1 MSSYSDFIPKVNK
14 STENNLFLANRK
26 EVAERAAAKVIN
38 EFIEKTVRDAEQ
50 SGDNS
55 FEDGVKLGLEIAAF
69 IQRVRNDCEVFATD
83 LHQRALSGEFTEYAR
98 VPTPKVH
105 QVASS
110 QDDDEEEAED
120 SEEEEVE
127 RNEIA
132 QKKHK
137 QLTNFVQSHREWGRQ
152 FVQKSMDR
160 AIQNVLSKQ

>member
-26 EVAERAAAKVIN
+26 EVAERAAAKVIDD
-38 EFIEKTVRDAEQ
+38 FIKRTVRDAEQ

-69 IQRVRNDCEVFATD
+69 VQRVRNDCEVFATD
-83 LHQRALSGEFTEYAR
+83 LHQRALSGEFTDYAR
-98 VPTPKVH
+98 VPPPRVH
-105 QVASS
+105 QVV
-110 QDDDEEEAED
+110 QNQDDEEEAAD
-120 SEEEEVE
+120 SEEEVELDEV
-127 RNEIA
+127 A